1 MNNFWLAAYIIK
13 GVTVHWELW
22 RLVFNIIHTP
32 KYLHSVLI
40 KRLLLF
46 KFLFFKVL
54 NILDPGVCF
63 LRSTTLLIKYPD
75 SHSDSLIIFKLMSG
89 RGKFTLG
96 VLLKTNYERGSV
108 FKLFT
113 RGVCSSTDAVR
124 GTGDIGVPP
133 LQMARSM
140 LSWRVPPAAQAR
152 YTMLECR
159 QCKWRYA
166 VNYYNIYYKHLLI
179 TLLFHFQTVDSLKHF
194 L

>member
-1 MNNFWLAAYIIK
+1 VVSNANALLRHEDKHTYGSPFESALRVFPSLVVLFFKPNF
-13 GVTVHWELW
+13 
-22 RLVFNIIHTP
+22 F
-32 KYLHSVLI
+32 LI

-108 FKLFT
+108 FKLFM
-113 RGVCSSTDAVR
+113 RGVCSSTDVVR

-133 LQMARSM
+133 PLQMAKHAELEGVASDTSEIHHTGMPSM
-140 LSWRVPPAAQAR
+140 QMALCS
-152 YTMLECR
+152 E
-159 QCKWRYA
+159 
-166 VNYYNIYYKHLLI
+166 LL
-179 TLLFHFQTVDSLKHF
+179 
-194 L
+194 